1 MAAAAAARADRLRR
15 PGRAMSP
22 TSRRAPV
29 TFREMQ
35 RRQLRLS
42 ITLAIVFLA
51 SVFSIPVLNLLVPDA
66 MLTPVLGIPFVWL
79 YVGILLHAEF
89 WTIAVVY
96 TVLSN
101 RWERQMVDEEDGGDD

>member
-1 MAAAAAARADRLRR
+1 M
-15 PGRAMSP
+15 
-22 TSRRAPV
+22 

-42 ITLAIVFLA
+42 ITLAIVFLV
-51 SVFSIPVLNLLVPDA
+51 SVFSIPVLNQLVPDA

-79 YVGILLHAEF
+79 YVGIFLHLEF
-89 WTIAVVY
+89 WTIAVIY

-101 RWERQMVDEEDGGDD
+101 RWEREMVDEEDGRDG